1 MEVILQQEVKH
12 LGTKNELVQVR
23 PGYARNFLIPQGLAV
38 EATKGRRKE
47 HAEIVKQ
54 RAHKEEKVLKAA
66 QKMAESLKS
75 ITVKVGAKA
84 GEKGKIFGSVTTIQV
99 ADAIAKAGFPIDRK
113 NISLDNE
120 ENIKTVGTYIANV
133 KLHKDIAVKVSFEV
147 IAE

>member
-1 MEVILQQEVKH
+1 
-12 LGTKNELVQVR
+12 
-23 PGYARNFLIPQGLAV
+23 
-38 EATKGRRKE
+38 
-47 HAEIVKQ
+47 
-54 RAHKEEKVLKAA
+54 HKEEKVLKAA
-66 QKMAESLKS
+66 QKMAESLKN

>member
-1 MEVILQQEVKH
+1 MEVILKQEVKH

-54 RAHKEEKVLKAA
+54 RAHKEEKVLKEA
-66 QKMAESLKS
+66 QKTAESLKS

-133 KLHKDIAVKVSFEV
+133 KLHKDISVKVSFEV

>member
-1 MEVILQQEVKH
+1 MEVILKQEVKH

-54 RAHKEEKVLKAA
+54 RAHKEEKVLKEA
-66 QKMAESLKS
+66 QKTAESLKN